1 MTTDSNKKKDGL
13 RTVLFVAS
21 LIAFL
26 FTLLG
31 AAASFAGGTFF
42 LPSLGFNSQDRDLFF
57 TIGFL
62 GFAFAGFHLWAML
75 NAFRKPKPQTHAEV
89 KHPRWFVLLSIVLV
103 MWAIILLLD
112 YLGIIT
118 NILIP
123 LYPVLT
129 PLAVAIPILWIIAFG
144 MRKITPVSTR
154 RKAAALS
161 IGTSYNILIIFI
173 IESIVIALII
183 AALLIYAAT
192 QPQYLQLFKMFSLP
206 EAFSQVNDAMIDRYT
221 RVILQNP
228 LILATVFIV
237 LGVLVPFIE
246 EALKPVTLWFLR
258 KRSIKPEQGFV
269 TGLYFGAAFAFVE
282 SIGMVVQ
289 FSSDGS
295 WAESIL
301 LRAATSVLHIT
312 FSGLVG
318 YGYARAMQ
326 PNSKNGFAKPLL
338 LAVLLHGSWNSLA
351 VLSTINTLS
360 IELNIPNTLPSLD
373 ILFSVL
379 LIVLWVVVMYILW
392 KMNEKM
398 QELTKLSKYDTTNSL
413 DFLPDNN
420 VE

>member
-1 MTTDSNKKKDGL
+1 MTIDSNKKKDGL

-42 LPSLGFNSQDRDLFF
+42 TPSLGFTSQDRDLFF

-62 GFAFAGFHLWAML
+62 GLAFAGFHFWAML
-75 NAFRKPKPQTHAEV
+75 NAFRKPKPQTHVEG
-89 KHPRWFVLLSIVLV
+89 KRPLWFLVLSIVLV
-103 MWAIILLLD
+103 VWAIILLLD

-118 NILIP
+118 NVLIP
-123 LYPVLT
+123 LYPMLT
-129 PLAVAIPILWIIAFG
+129 PLAVGIPILWIIAFG
-144 MRKITPVSTR
+144 KRKITPVSTR

-161 IGTSYNILIIFI
+161 IGTSYNMLFIIFI
-173 IESIVIALII
+173 EFIVLAII
-183 AALLIYAAT
+183 AAAFLIYAAT
-192 QPQYLQLFKMFSLP
+192 QPQYQQLLKMFSLP
-206 EAFSQVNDAMIDRYT
+206 EAFAQVNDAMLERYV

-228 LILATVFIV
+228 LILATVFVSI
-237 LGVLVPFIE
+237 GVLIPFIE

-258 KRSIKPEQGFV
+258 KRSVKQEQGFV
-269 TGLYFGAAFAFVE
+269 MGLYFGAAFAFLE
-282 SIGMVVQ
+282 SSGMVLQ

-312 FSGLVG
+312 CSGLVG

-326 PNSKNGFAKPLL
+326 PNSKNGVAKPLL

-351 VLSTINTLS
+351 VLSAINTLS

-373 ILFSVL
+373 ILFTVL

-392 KMNEKM
+392 KMNGKM
-398 QELTKLSKYDTTNSL
+398 QKLSKQNFHNEIAD
-413 DFLPDNN
+413 DGVPIDD